1 MGNPS
6 TLKLVGRVKWA
17 IVAKAESDERKM
29 IKHLGTIK
37 VLYLARILSYL
48 FIKLLEVTEC
58 R

>member
-1 MGNPS
+1 M
-6 TLKLVGRVKWA
+6 LKLVGRVKWA

-48 FIKLLEVTEC
+48 FIKLLKVTEC